1 MPSIRGIEKPHTSAS
16 TAATRCPAAASAIE
30 RFVVTDDLPT
40 PPLPDAIASTRVRVS
55 VNGFARGSGA
65 RGAAA
70 ASRTWSGFGVT
81 PFRMSAT
88 ARSSVSSMSRR
99 STSTRSTPGT
109 APAAST
115 TRRRSSARVSSPGR
129 GSARETVT
137 RLPLRATSRTIPRS
151 ATERRSSGSSTRDKA
166 ARTSASTAAIHEL
179 LGREDFHYGDR

>member
-16 TAATRCPAAASAIE
+16 TAATRWPRCASAME

-40 PPLPDAIASTRVRVS
+40 PPLPDTIASTRVRVS
-55 VNGFARGSGA
+55 VNGFTRGSGA

-88 ARSSVSSMSRR
+88 ARSSASSMSRR

-109 APAAST
+109 AATAST
-115 TRRRSSARVSSPGR
+115 TRRLQLGAGVVAGEGQRQGDGDPLALAGYVADHAEVGDRAPELGFLDPGQGR
-129 GSARETVT
+129 PDVCFDR
-137 RLPLRATSRTIPRS
+137 RHPRAPG
-151 ATERRSSGSSTRDKA
+151 E
-166 ARTSASTAAIHEL
+166 
-179 LGREDFHYGDR
+179 EDFHYGDR